1 MHRNIKIL
9 LTSSILLHSGINL
22 LAPIYA
28 IFISRIGG
36 TLFDA
41 GASIGVYA
49 FLRGILYFV
58 LGRLKEHRVSRRAM
72 ISAGYFIFFVGYC
85 AYLVAS
91 SPIHV
96 FFIQGL
102 LALGEVVINPSWS
115 AVIATSLEGGKERK
129 IYSSFYGWRSFFE
142 GAFAALGGLFAMKLG
157 FSAVFLVMA
166 AFALAASLISLAIEE
181 RGS

>member
-1 MHRNIKIL
+1 LHRNIKIL